1 MLMNRIIAAFTFRRE
16 VYAEVEKDVEFT
28 QTAWIL
34 VAVVSLLNQ
43 IGQLPNF
50 GFSRIGAW
58 LISAIITV
66 IFSVA
71 GFALSA
77 FVISW
82 AGKQFFQAEVDFGE
96 MVRVLGLAYVWN
108 AIGLIGIV
116 GFIPFLA
123 CILAPLVFVAALA
136 GLVSWLF
143 AVKEALD
150 LDWVPTII
158 TLVIGWVI
166 GFVVTAIAGL
176 IIGILGV
183 GAGVGAGL
191 LGSMGG

>member
-1 MLMNRIIAAFTFRRE
+1 MLMDRIIAAFTFRKQ

-43 IGQLPNF
+43 IGQLPTF
-50 GFSRIGAW
+50 GFDRIGAW
-58 LISAIITV
+58 LISAIINV
-66 IFSVA
+66 IFSVV

-82 AGKQFFQAEVDFGE
+82 VGKQFFQAEVDFGE

-116 GFIPFLA
+116 GFIPVLV

-150 LDWVPTII
+150 LDWVPTVI

-166 GFVVTAIAGL
+166 GFVVTAIGGV

-183 GAGVGAGL
+183 GAAVGAGM
-191 LGSMGG
+191 LGGMGG

>member
-1 MLMNRIIAAFTFRRE
+1 MLMKRIIAALTFRKE

-34 VAVVSLLNQ
+34 VVVISLLNQ

-50 GFSRIGAW
+50 GGQIGNW
-58 LISAIITV
+58 LISAIIMV
-66 IFSVA
+66 IFSVG

-82 AGKQFFQAEVDFGE
+82 AGKQFFQADVDFGE

-108 AIGLIGIV
+108 VIGVIGIL

-123 CILAPLVFVAALA
+123 CILAPLVFVAAIA
-136 GLVSWLF
+136 GLISWLF
-143 AVKEALD
+143 ACKEALD

-158 TLVIGWVI
+158 VLVIGWVI
-166 GFVVTAIAGL
+166 GFIVTAIAGV
-176 IIGILGV
+176 IVGVLGV
-183 GAGVGAGL
+183 GAAVGAGML
-191 LGSMGG
+191 SEMVG

>member
-1 MLMNRIIAAFTFRRE
+1 MLMKRIIAALTFKKE

-34 VAVVSLLNQ
+34 VAVISFLGQ

-50 GFSRIGAW
+50 SGRFGGW
-58 LISAIITV
+58 LISAIVTV
-66 IFSVA
+66 IFSIA

-82 AGKQFFQAEVDFGE
+82 VGKKFFQADVDFGE

-108 AIGLIGIV
+108 IVGILGIL
-116 GFIPFLA
+116 GFIPALV
-123 CILAPLVFVAALA
+123 CILAPLVFVAAIA

-143 AVKEALD
+143 AAKEALD
-150 LDWVPTII
+150 LDWGPTII
-158 TLVIGWVI
+158 TLIIGWVI
-166 GFVVTAIAGL
+166 SFAITAIAGL
-176 IIGILGV
+176 IV
-183 GAGVGAGL
+183 GALGFGAAAAAGVFE
-191 LGSMGG
+191 GG

>member
-1 MLMNRIIAAFTFRRE
+1 MLMKRIIAALTFRKE

-50 GFSRIGAW
+50 GGQIGNW
-58 LISAIITV
+58 LVAAIITV
-66 IFSVA
+66 IFNVA

-96 MVRVLGLAYVWN
+96 MVRVLGLAYIWN
-108 AIGLIGIV
+108 VIGVIGIL
-116 GFIPFLA
+116 GFIPFLM
-123 CILAPLVFVAALA
+123 CILAPLVWIAGIA
-136 GLVSWLF
+136 GLISWLF
-143 AVKEALD
+143 ACKEALD

-158 TLVIGWVI
+158 VLVIGWVI
-166 GFVVTAIAGL
+166 GLVVGLIAGV
-176 IIGILGV
+176 IVGVLGV
-183 GAGVGAGL
+183 GAAVGAGVL
-191 LGSMGG
+191 SEMGG

>member
-1 MLMNRIIAAFTFRRE
+1 MMERIIAAFTFRKE

-58 LISAIITV
+58 LISAIIMV

-82 AGKQFFQAEVDFGE
+82 AGKQFFKAETDFNE

-108 AIGLIGIV
+108 AIGVIGIV

-123 CILAPLVFVAALA
+123 CVLAPLVIVAGIA
-136 GLVSWLF
+136 GFVSWLF
-143 AVKEALD
+143 AAKEALD
-150 LDWVPTII
+150 LDWVPTAI

-166 GFVVTAIAGL
+166 GFIITAIAGV
-176 IIGILGV
+176 IIGVLGV
-183 GAGVGAGL
+183 GASVGVGL
-191 LGSMGG
+191 LSGGMGG